1 MKGITERKKVE
12 WWCGRQIA
20 NHTHSCFPTGLT
32 HNPSLH
38 SSKKDWSEMVLKCP
52 CPQMV
57 HVILHTSPVL
67 QNGRWRVCDCELH
80 WLLSSRLRM
89 VWHWRNH
96 TRIGDLATK
105 RTYEAT
111 KTWCSWLKSWH
122 KPWDILCQKL
132 AVIYELLSREYMKA
146 RNLSETK

>member
-1 MKGITERKKVE
+1 MWQRRKGDKGMKGITERKKVE

-20 NHTHSCFPTGLT
+20 NHTQSCFPTGLT

-57 HVILHTSPVL
+57 HVIMHTSPVL

-80 WLLSSRLRM
+80 WLLSSRLGM
-89 VWHWRNH
+89 V
-96 TRIGDLATK
+96 
-105 RTYEAT
+105 
-111 KTWCSWLKSWH
+111 C
-122 KPWDILCQKL
+122 DIEEIIQGLEIWQPRGPMKL
-132 AVIYELLSREYMKA
+132 QRPDVLDWNLGTNPEIYYA
-146 RNLSETK
+146 RN